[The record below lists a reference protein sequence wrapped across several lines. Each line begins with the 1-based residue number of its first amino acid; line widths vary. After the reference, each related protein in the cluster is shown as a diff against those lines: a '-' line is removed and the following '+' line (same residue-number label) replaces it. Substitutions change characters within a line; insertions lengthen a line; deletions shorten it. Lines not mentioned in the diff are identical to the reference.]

1 MDQFADLQT
10 LLKKKRAE
18 LDERVHRIKDDA
30 RHISDPLEQDSKE
43 RAVQQENDEVQDAL
57 EKEAQIELQA
67 IDRALARMTS
77 GRYGLCRDCGN
88 PIAIE
93 RLRAL
98 PYTDRCI
105 DCAR

>member
-1 MDQFADLQT
+1 MDQFAELRT
-10 LLKKKRAE
+10 LLKNKRAE
-18 LDERVHRIKDDA
+18 LDERVHRIKDHA

-43 RAVQQENDEVQDAL
+43 RAVQLENDEVEDAL

-67 IDRALARMTS
+67 IDRALARIAS
-77 GRYGLCRDCGN
+77 GRYGRCQDCGN